1 MHTTKYTL
9 AFVITLCMF
18 VSVTAANAVE
28 HKNYLSLG
36 YKAYHDGNFQKA
48 AEYLESAQENDFIV
62 SDYAAYY
69 LGETYLSLHR
79 FDEAL
84 NAFNA
89 CINYYIK
96 SPLAPLAME
105 KMGDVYLAKGD
116 VVNSILTY
124 KSFLAEYPNTAQT
137 AGVLYKLVSMLLS
150 NNRQDEAV
158 PFMKRLLIEFPQ
170 QEYSD
175 FSNPQILTDE
185 IKKLNID
192 EFYTRINALFKSKD
206 YKRAASEIE
215 GYLFEDSPWM
225 HKAYASKRNAQL
237 RLLLGQA
244 FYRIR
249 DYKRAKEVFKKTSS
263 NTEDSAME
271 QESFIWLA
279 RTYMRLKD
287 FKTAKDILKTFTTV
301 FTPLEQNAS
310 PFRAG
315 SLTGFTDKNLR
326 EEALYWL
333 AIIAKE
339 EGDINL
345 TATLLRQLLA
355 EKSSSYYRTDA
366 LWQISWIYYMQG
378 NLQKSLEILK
388 QLENSP
394 LRMRALYW
402 QGKISLIL
410 GKKDNALRLFKTAAG
425 SFPPDYYSTISK
437 KAAKK
442 LGSKTHIMPA
452 SLYINKKQTEPNKT
466 IDSLFIKR
474 AQRLLELGLNN
485 LAVKELAS
493 IDQRQDPITISLLY
507 KQAGD
512 FYHSYV
518 LARNQTFSSS
528 NFKYQLA
535 FPKGYKELVEMRAA
549 ELQLDPLLIYAVM
562 MQESEFNEKTVS
574 TAGAV
579 GLLQIMPNTGE
590 MIAMKLSRHSFTG
603 DNLFEPYTNISF
615 GTWYLKTLIT
625 RFNGNLPLAI
635 AAYNAGPN
643 AVDEWLKRWGEF
655 DMDEFVE
662 NIPYPETRK
671 YVEKVLGYYETYKII
686 YTYR

>member
-62 SDYAAYY
+62 SDYVAYY

-116 VVNSILTY
+116 VVNSILAY

-237 RLLLGQA
+237 RLLMGQA

-394 LRMRALYW
+394 LRMRAIYW
-402 QGKISLIL
+402 QGKISYIL

-466 IDSLFIKR
+466 NDSLFIKR

>member
-1 MHTTKYTL
+1 MHTTKHIL
-9 AFVITLCMF
+9 AFAISLSMF
-18 VSVTAANAVE
+18 ASVTVANAVE

-36 YKAYHDGNFQKA
+36 YKAYQDGNFQQA
-48 AEYLESAQENDFIV
+48 AEYLESAQENDFMV

-116 VVNSILTY
+116 VVNSILAY

-150 NNRQDEAV
+150 NNRQEEAV
-158 PFMKRLLIEFPQ
+158 PFIQRLLIEFPQ
-170 QEYSD
+170 QDYSD
-175 FSNPQILTDE
+175 FSNLQILTDE
-185 IKKLNID
+185 IEKLNTD
-192 EFYTRINALFKSKD
+192 EFYTRINALFKTRD

-225 HKAYASKRNAQL
+225 HKAYSSKRNAQL

-244 FYRIR
+244 FYRTR
-249 DYKRAKEVFKKTSS
+249 DYKRAKDVFKKTSS

-287 FKTAKDILKTFTTV
+287 FKTAKDILQTAATV
-301 FTPLEQNAS
+301 
-310 PFRAG
+310 
-315 SLTGFTDKNLR
+315 FTDKNLR
-326 EEALYWL
+326 EEAMYWL

-394 LRMRALYW
+394 LRMRAIYW
-402 QGKISLIL
+402 QGKISYIL

-518 LARNQTFSSS
+518 LARNQIFNSS

-535 FPKGYKELVEMRAA
+535 FPEGYKELVEMRAA

-562 MQESEFNEKTVS
+562 MQESEFDEKAVS

-579 GLLQIMPNTGE
+579 GLLQIMPSTGE
-590 MIAMKLSRHSFTG
+590 MIAKKLSHRSFTG
-603 DNLFEPYTNISF
+603 DSLFEPYTNISF
-615 GTWYLKTLIT
+615 GAWYLKTLIA

-662 NIPYPETRK
+662 NIPYPETKK

-686 YTYR
+686 YTHR

>member
-9 AFVITLCMF
+9 AFVITLCIF

-249 DYKRAKEVFKKTSS
+249 DYIRAKEVFKKTSS

-287 FKTAKDILKTFTTV
+287 FKTSKDILKTFTTV

-394 LRMRALYW
+394 LRMRAIYW
-402 QGKISLIL
+402 QGKISYIL

-574 TAGAV
+574 IAGAV

-615 GTWYLKTLIT
+615 GAWYLKTLIA
-625 RFNGNLPLAI
+625 RFNENLPLAI

>member
-1 MHTTKYTL
+1 MHTTKHIL
-9 AFVITLCMF
+9 AFAISLSMF
-18 VSVTAANAVE
+18 ASVTVANAVE

-36 YKAYHDGNFQKA
+36 YKAYQDGNFQQA
-48 AEYLESAQENDFIV
+48 AEYLESAQENDFMV

-116 VVNSILTY
+116 VVNSILAY

-150 NNRQDEAV
+150 NNRQEEAV
-158 PFMKRLLIEFPQ
+158 PFIQRLLIEFPQ
-170 QEYSD
+170 QDYSD
-175 FSNPQILTDE
+175 FSNLQILTDE
-185 IKKLNID
+185 IEKLNTD
-192 EFYTRINALFKSKD
+192 EFYTRINALFKTRD

-225 HKAYASKRNAQL
+225 HKAYSSKRNAQL

-244 FYRIR
+244 FYRTR
-249 DYKRAKEVFKKTSS
+249 DYKRAKDVFKKTSS

-287 FKTAKDILKTFTTV
+287 FKTAKDILKTAATV
-301 FTPLEQNAS
+301 
-310 PFRAG
+310 
-315 SLTGFTDKNLR
+315 FTDKNLR
-326 EEALYWL
+326 EEAIYWL
-333 AIIAKE
+333 TIIAKE

-345 TATLLRQLLA
+345 TSTLLRQLLA

-394 LRMRALYW
+394 LRMRAIYW
-402 QGKISLIL
+402 QGKISYIL

-452 SLYINKKQTEPNKT
+452 SLYINKKQTETNKT

-518 LARNQTFSSS
+518 LARNQIFNSS

-535 FPKGYKELVEMRAA
+535 LPEGYKELVEMRAA

-562 MQESEFNEKTVS
+562 MQESEFDEKAVS

-579 GLLQIMPNTGE
+579 GLLQIMPSTGE
-590 MIAMKLSRHSFTG
+590 MIAKKLSHRSFTG
-603 DNLFEPYTNISF
+603 DSLFEPYTNISF
-615 GTWYLKTLIT
+615 GAWYLKTLIA

-662 NIPYPETRK
+662 NIPYPETKK

-686 YTYR
+686 YTHR